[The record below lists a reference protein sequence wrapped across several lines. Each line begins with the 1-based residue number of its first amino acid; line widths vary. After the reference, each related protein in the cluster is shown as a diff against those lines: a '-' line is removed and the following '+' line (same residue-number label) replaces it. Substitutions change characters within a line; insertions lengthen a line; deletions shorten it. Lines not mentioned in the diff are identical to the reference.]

1 MAHKTWLCYW
11 QYQLLTTAWCGPDN
25 THWDFYRVI
34 KIRQDSM
41 SMHESGKCVR
51 EGGRE
56 GGERGDGA
64 CDVNVVVPHV
74 GQKEKVSEG
83 GGSCFETSAPP

>member
-41 SMHESGKCVR
+41 SMHESGKRVR
-51 EGGRE
+51 EEGGRE
-56 GGERGDGA
+56 GGGMGI
-64 CDVNVVVPHV
+64 
-74 GQKEKVSEG
+74 
-83 GGSCFETSAPP
+83 